1 MVLVTG
7 ACVERDA
14 LKSTDQRRDTLS
26 LYADGSP
33 EHVAVYQGDSVVERR
48 TYRRTGILERIE
60 TSDSVQTYLDLHN
73 PDSARVLEDYF
84 RGRWRN
90 LSADTS
96 RQHPTAFYVF
106 RRDQLTFEDPSRAP
120 LETLGVQY
128 NDGRTLVTE
137 DGMSVRPHIRSFDT
151 VQVTGYTLVRH
162 PPADSL

>member
-1 MVLVTG
+1 MLTV

-14 LKSTDQRRDTLS
+14 LQSSDQRRDTLA
-26 LYADGSP
+26 LYADGTP
-33 EHVAVYQGDSVVERR
+33 QQVAVYQGDSIVERR
-48 TYRRTGILERIE
+48 TYRRTGILERVE
-60 TSDSVQTYLDLHN
+60 TSDSVQTYLDLHS
-73 PDSARVLEDYF
+73 PDSATVLEDYF
-84 RGRWRN
+84 QGRWRN

-96 RQHPTAFYVF
+96 RERPTAFYVF
-106 RRDQLTFEDPSRAP
+106 GRDQLRFEDPSRAP

-128 NDGRTLVTE
+128 NDERTLVTE